1 MKKHSSGF
9 YIGIVVSIILG
20 FGLVT
25 LIALLFRT
33 DVGGGAITAPVLKAT
48 MTGPNA
54 ATLNLATYPDSQ
66 VCHADAN
73 AQEVSWVTYCSG
85 NSDNSAFERIEL
97 PPNSLITVNIKQ
109 YDSSTPLVN
118 SYFSYVR
125 GTVGGVATLNGKTFS
140 QISPDQPAHTFTIQS
155 EPNSPD
161 PLFVSVP
168 LQGTANNAP
177 TPVNINGNSYAK
189 PNVISFQFRTG
200 PAGMVYL
207 WHCYDPCGDTQYG
220 RNPPFGFSGPMW
232 TLGYMAGY
240 ISVTNY

>member
-1 MKKHSSGF
+1 MRTHSSGF
-9 YIGIVVSIILG
+9 YIGVVVSIILG

-33 DVGGGAITAPVLKAT
+33 DVGGGAITASVLKAT

-54 ATLNLATYPDSQ
+54 ATLNLATYPDSH
-66 VCHADAN
+66 VCHSDASSM
-73 AQEVSWVTYCSG
+73 EVGWVTYCAG
-85 NSDNSAFERIEL
+85 DTSAFTEIDL
-97 PPNSLITVNIKQ
+97 PPNSVITVNIKQ
-109 YDSSTPLVN
+109 YDSSTPLIN
-118 SYFSYVR
+118 SYFSQVR
-125 GTVGGVATLNGKTFS
+125 GTVGGTATLNGKTFS
-140 QISPDQPAHTFTIQS
+140 QIAPDQPAHTFTIQS

-168 LQGTANNAP
+168 LQGTASNAP
-177 TPVNINGNSYAK
+177 TPVNINGNSYAQ
-189 PNVISFQFRTG
+189 PNVISFQFKTG

-207 WHCYDPCGDTQYG
+207 WHCYDPCGDTTYG

-240 ISVTNY
+240 IHVTNY